1 MWPRLLQKEGRQG
14 GKTEVRDDRRGGGLG
29 TEGWEGLISYILSL
43 RGPAG
48 AIQSDA
54 RSRAQETGGR
64 THRLGRT
71 QYI

>member
-1 MWPRLLQKEGRQG
+1 M
-14 GKTEVRDDRRGGGLG
+14 RDDRRGGRLG
-29 TEGWEGLISYILSL
+29 MEGWEGLISYILSL

-48 AIQSDA
+48 AIRSDA